1 MTTVLLT
8 GASGFVGRQV
18 MAALL
23 ARNVN
28 VKPILRT
35 GKEAPC
41 YESIDAKSIIWSD
54 DIFAQQDEWW
64 NQHLTGI
71 DTIIH
76 CAWYAEPGQYL
87 QSAKNLACM
96 HGTMRMATAAA
107 RNGVTRFVGI
117 GTCFEYDVDKGF
129 LDVDTPLR
137 PQNLYASTKA
147 ATYLVL
153 NQLFKLH
160 SVSFSWA
167 RLFYLFGEG
176 EDPRRLFP
184 FVHERLQR
192 GLEVELTEGTQ
203 IRDYLDVKEAGDQ
216 IVQLALSSHQGPVNI
231 CSGIP
236 QTVRQICESIA
247 DQYGLR
253 HLLKFG
259 KRPPN
264 TTDPPCVVG
273 VRASP
278 NNHHLDPIH

>member
-1 MTTVLLT
+1 MTTILLT

-18 MAALL
+18 MASLL

-28 VKPILRT
+28 VKIILRS
-35 GKEAPC
+35 GKEAPRI
-41 YESIDAKSIIWSD
+41 ESGAANSIIWSD

-64 NQHLTGI
+64 DQQLTGI

-76 CAWYAEPGQYL
+76 CAWYAEPGKYL
-87 QSAKNLACM
+87 QSEKNLACLQ
-96 HGTMRMATAAA
+96 GTIRMAEAAA
-107 RNGVTRFVGI
+107 RNGVSRFVGV
-117 GTCFEYDVDKGF
+117 GTCFEYDVDRGI
-129 LDVDTPLR
+129 LDIDTPLR

-153 NQLFKLH
+153 SQLLKLH
-160 SVSFSWA
+160 DVGFSWA

-176 EDPRRLFP
+176 EDSRRLFP
-184 FVHERLQR
+184 FVHDKLQR

-203 IRDYLDVKEAGDQ
+203 IRDYLDVKEAGNQ
-216 IVQLALSSHQGPVNI
+216 IVQLALSSHQGPANI

-236 QTVRQICESIA
+236 KTVRQICESIA

-253 HLLKFG
+253 HLLQFG

-273 VRASP
+273 VRTNPSD
-278 NNHHLDPIH
+278 H

>member
-18 MAALL
+18 MTALL

-28 VKPILRT
+28 VRLILRA
-35 GKEAPC
+35 GREPPRFG
-41 YESIDAKSIIWSD
+41 SIDAKSIIWSD
-54 DIFAQQDEWW
+54 DVFAQQDEWW
-64 NQHLTGI
+64 DQHLTGI

-87 QSAKNLACM
+87 QSEKNLVCM
-96 HGTMRMATAAA
+96 NGTIRMATAAA
-107 RNGVTRFVGI
+107 RNSVTRFVGI
-117 GTCFEYDVDKGF
+117 GTCFEYDLDKGF
-129 LDVDTPLR
+129 LDIDTPLR
-137 PQNLYASTKA
+137 PQSIYAGTKA

-153 NQLFKLH
+153 NQLLKLYG
-160 SVSFSWA
+160 VSFSWA

-176 EDPRRLFP
+176 EDRRRLFP
-184 FVHERLQR
+184 FVHEKLQG

-203 IRDYLDVKEAGDQ
+203 IRDYLDVKEAGEQ
-216 IVQLALSSHQGPVNI
+216 IAQLALSSHQGPANI
-231 CSGIP
+231 CSGTP

-264 TTDPPCVVG
+264 ITDPPCVVG
-273 VRASP
+273 VRTKPSNHPP
-278 NNHHLDPIH
+278 NPIH